1 MVSQS
6 ADLSIFLFLTF
17 VYFHN
22 ILTIVIRVL
31 PKVVAFEWD
40 KGNIDKNLK
49 KHNVSH
55 QEAEE
60 IFFDRYI
67 KIFENIKH
75 SQKEK
80 RFTALG
86 ANDRNRKLYLSFTI
100 RNQKIRIISARDQ
113 SKKERRLYEKK

>member
-1 MVSQS
+1 ML
-6 ADLSIFLFLTF
+6 DKCIFLQYTS
-17 VYFHN
+17 
-22 ILTIVIRVL
+22 IVIKVL
-31 PKVVAFEWD
+31 PKAVFFEWD

-49 KHNVSH
+49 RHAVSN
-55 QEAEE
+55 QEVEE
-60 IFFDRYI
+60 VFFDRYI

-86 ANDRNRKLYLSFTI
+86 VTDKNRKLYLSFTI

-113 SKKERRLYEKK
+113 SKKERRLYEEQ

>member
-1 MVSQS
+1 M
-6 ADLSIFLFLTF
+6 
-17 VYFHN
+17 
-22 ILTIVIRVL
+22 IRVL